1 MSMAYKELSVRD
13 LAALGEVVL
22 VDVREADEYASG
34 HVPGAVNIPL
44 SSVPERVGEFNGSQ
58 TVYVICQSGGRSA
71 RACEF
76 LSGQAELASVEFVN
90 IAGGT
95 GGWILEGNDVVLGS
109 QPK

>member
-1 MSMAYKELSVRD
+1 MGYREIHAAELAS
-13 LAALGEVVL
+13 LGDVPVF
-22 VDVREADEYASG
+22 DVREVDEYVAG

-44 SSVPERVGEFNGSQ
+44 SSVPERAEEFNVAP
-58 TVYVICQSGGRSA
+58 TVYVICQSGGRSG

-76 LSGQAELASVEFVN
+76 LSGQTGLSSVEFVN

-95 GGWILEGNDVVLGS
+95 GGWILEGHEVVLGS